1 MAGPG
6 RPPSGR
12 SRDHAGRS
20 RRLAG
25 AAGVGPPRGSER
37 ACAAGWP
44 PSKQMS
50 AARSRWIH
58 FQLSEGLVQLGFL
71 FRKAGEPP
79 ARGGG
84 LGRAQR
90 GPAPGRARHSAPA
103 WPDSGV
109 RTRGPGCG
117 QRRGLAF
124 HRRSNLERELRGWPP
139 SYTGDK
145 RQETSATHLLGSPN
159 REYRTQ
165 NGAAG
170 ELPPAKCARPG
181 APHWG
186 GQGLLRPSVPLPAHT
201 AGAIWSLPVVK
212 CPLLGVAS
220 TAPPLHPGSGGSDL
234 SSSSGKF
241 WMAACA
247 LGLP

>member
-1 MAGPG
+1 M
-6 RPPSGR
+6 
-12 SRDHAGRS
+12 
-20 RRLAG
+20 
-25 AAGVGPPRGSER
+25 
-37 ACAAGWP
+37 
-44 PSKQMS
+44 
-50 AARSRWIH
+50 
-58 FQLSEGLVQLGFL
+58 QLGFL

-117 QRRGLAF
+117 RRRGLAF

-170 ELPPAKCARPG
+170 ELPPAKCLLPLPAPACPREPLLGSPTAARYPSRKPSWVPWRRKQIPNRIFLAKSRGGTLMGWAPVCTRPG

-186 GQGLLRPSVPLPAHT
+186 GQGLLRPSVP
-201 AGAIWSLPVVK
+201 S
-212 CPLLGVAS
+212 
-220 TAPPLHPGSGGSDL
+220 
-234 SSSSGKF
+234 
-241 WMAACA
+241 
-247 LGLP
+247 